1 VLRVRLLGALR
12 VEIDGN
18 AVELQAPRRA
28 RELLALLAV
37 EPGLRP
43 RSILAARL
51 RGDVGEEAA
60 RSALRQAASD
70 LRKALGPDAER
81 WLVSSREKLGLDP
94 DAVEVDLKEF
104 RRLVAEGDGKAAL
117 ELCVGPLLDGFDSDW
132 AEEAKRMHAAEL
144 DELLARLTRA
154 AAERGDHSEALRL
167 ARRRIELDPLAEA
180 PRREVVAL
188 LAARGDRAT
197 ALGEYGRLRS
207 MLRDE
212 LGIGPDAETR
222 RLVERLIAEPEA
234 VERTE
239 AETDARRA
247 PPSRLPAAIGRSH
260 RSPFVGREEE
270 VRRLEAEWEASR
282 EEREVRIVF
291 VGGEPGIGKSRLCAE
306 FAHSV
311 ARDGDRVMF
320 GRCYEEALVP
330 YQPFVE
336 AIPGLDERLDALH
349 AEQEQ
354 DPGAARARLFA
365 AVATLLEGLT
375 GGGPA
380 LLVLEDLHWADRGT
394 ALLLT
399 HLARSAELAPL
410 LIVGTYRPAETP
422 ADHPLAASVAE
433 IRRELLLTVV
443 RLEGL
448 DADEVATIA
457 AAWAPEFGSS
467 SDRLAAE
474 TAGNPFFVEEMLYHA
489 AESGSSGVP
498 VGVRDVIG
506 QRLERLGPEVRA
518 ALEAGAVLG
527 TSFELEVLAAWEP
540 VENGIAAPL
549 DRACEAEL
557 IRAESGAPG
566 VYSFAHALVRAA
578 VYDSLGPAR
587 RVELHRAAA
596 RAIEGAGGGARTAEL
611 SHHLA
616 AAAVSAG
623 DAERAATVAMRAGG
637 EAMEQLAYEAAVLQ
651 FSRAVELV
659 ERAGAARRADAGR
672 ALVALGDA
680 LARARGVAA
689 GRECFERAGEIA
701 TEIGDPDLLA
711 WAALGRS
718 GIGVTILDV
727 DEGAVALLEGAA
739 EALAGEPPEL
749 YARVLARLAIE
760 LYYSTDR
767 ERSPALS
774 AEAVEAARASG
785 DDATLAFALNARHVA
800 LWRPAGLDARV
811 EAAAEMR
818 EAARRA
824 GDREAELQATHWVA
838 LDAFE
843 RGEIDLFEREA
854 AAHERLADE
863 LALVAFTWFGPLW
876 RASLASFRGR
886 FDEVGP
892 ALEEARAIG
901 RAADDANAE
910 LLCQV
915 LEAQDLLARGHADR
929 FGTLGLRTAR
939 GEESPAGHA
948 YITHTA
954 LWKAAVGDH
963 GAAREALDRVGLD
976 RLDELPR
983 DANLIPTL
991 GDASEAVTIIGDREW
1006 AGELYR
1012 LLRPLERTNLV
1023 FARGAGSSGSGAR
1036 LLGQLAG
1043 VLGRP
1048 AEAER
1053 HFDVAIELESRW
1065 GAEPWLLRSKVGLA
1079 EVLAR
1084 RDEPGDAERA
1094 AGLAREVAERAH
1106 EIGVAGLAERAEPLF
1121 EHAAGA

>member
-1 VLRVRLLGALR
+1 
-12 VEIDGN
+12 
-18 AVELQAPRRA
+18 
-28 RELLALLAV
+28 
-37 EPGLRP
+37 
-43 RSILAARL
+43 
-51 RGDVGEEAA
+51 
-60 RSALRQAASD
+60 
-70 LRKALGPDAER
+70 
-81 WLVSSREKLGLDP
+81 
-94 DAVEVDLKEF
+94 
-104 RRLVAEGDGKAAL
+104 
-117 ELCVGPLLDGFDSDW
+117 
-132 AEEAKRMHAAEL
+132 
-144 DELLARLTRA
+144 
-154 AAERGDHSEALRL
+154 
-167 ARRRIELDPLAEA
+167 
-180 PRREVVAL
+180 
-188 LAARGDRAT
+188 
-197 ALGEYGRLRS
+197 
-207 MLRDE
+207 
-212 LGIGPDAETR
+212 
-222 RLVERLIAEPEA
+222 
-234 VERTE
+234 
-239 AETDARRA
+239 
-247 PPSRLPAAIGRSH
+247 
-260 RSPFVGREEE
+260 
-270 VRRLEAEWEASR
+270 
-282 EEREVRIVF
+282 
-291 VGGEPGIGKSRLCAE
+291 
-306 FAHSV
+306 
-311 ARDGDRVMF
+311 
-320 GRCYEEALVP
+320 
-330 YQPFVE
+330 
-336 AIPGLDERLDALH
+336 
-349 AEQEQ
+349 
-354 DPGAARARLFA
+354 
-365 AVATLLEGLT
+365 
-375 GGGPA
+375 
-380 LLVLEDLHWADRGT
+380 
-394 ALLLT
+394 
-399 HLARSAELAPL
+399 
-410 LIVGTYRPAETP
+410 
-422 ADHPLAASVAE
+422 
-433 IRRELLLTVV
+433 
-443 RLEGL
+443 
-448 DADEVATIA
+448 
-457 AAWAPEFGSS
+457 
-467 SDRLAAE
+467 
-474 TAGNPFFVEEMLYHA
+474 
-489 AESGSSGVP
+489 
-498 VGVRDVIG
+498 
-506 QRLERLGPEVRA
+506 
-518 ALEAGAVLG
+518 
-527 TSFELEVLAAWEP
+527 
-540 VENGIAAPL
+540 
-549 DRACEAEL
+549 
-557 IRAESGAPG
+557 
-566 VYSFAHALVRAA
+566 
-578 VYDSLGPAR
+578 
-587 RVELHRAAA
+587 
-596 RAIEGAGGGARTAEL
+596 
-611 SHHLA
+611 
-616 AAAVSAG
+616 
-623 DAERAATVAMRAGG
+623 
-637 EAMEQLAYEAAVLQ
+637 
-651 FSRAVELV
+651 
-659 ERAGAARRADAGR
+659 
-672 ALVALGDA
+672 
-680 LARARGVAA
+680 VAA

-800 LWRPAGLDARV
+800 LWRPDGLDARV

-854 AAHERLADE
+854 ATHERLADE

-929 FGTLGLRTAR
+929 FGTIGLRTAR

-1012 LLRPLERTNLV
+1012 LLLPLERTNLV

-1043 VLGRP
+1043 VLERP

-1053 HFDVAIELESRW
+1053 HFEVAIELESRW

-1094 AGLAREVAERAH
+1094 AGLAREVAERVR
-1106 EIGVAGLAERAEPLF
+1106 EIGVAGLAERAEPLLA
-1121 EHAAGA
+1121 HAGGS